1 VRPIQTK
8 KGANKPK
15 SYTLKRIKTFFKL
28 DGDISALN
36 CTYNKNVIMH
46 FIHNREEFFTRLYKK
61 AFPVVAK
68 YISRRGGSFY
78 AAKDVFHDAL
88 VIYYEKTVQ
97 QVLNKDIDETAY
109 VVGIAKHLWLRKF
122 SNDKHV
128 VSLDGVEISID
139 DEEELSAPRIM
150 RFLTKAGSKCM
161 ELLKSFY
168 YDEAPLNEIAET
180 FGFSGVRSATVQ
192 KYKCLEK
199 VRETIKQK
207 ALQYEDFVE

>member
-1 VRPIQTK
+1 MN
-8 KGANKPK
+8 A
-15 SYTLKRIKTFFKL
+15 
-28 DGDISALN
+28 
-36 CTYNKNVIMH
+36 
-46 FIHNREEFFTRLYKK
+46 IHNREEFFTSLYKK

-68 YISRRGGSFY
+68 YISRRGGSFDE
-78 AAKDVFHDAL
+78 AKDIFHDAL

-97 QVLNKDIDETAY
+97 QVLSDNIDETAY
-109 VVGIAKHLWLRKF
+109 LTGIVKHLWLRKF
-122 SNDKHV
+122 RDNAHV
-128 VSLDGVEISID
+128 IPMDGVDVSIT
-139 DEEELSAPRIM
+139 DEEEPSIHRLM

-180 FGFSGVRSATVQ
+180 FGFSGIRSATVQ

-207 ALQYEDFVE
+207 ALHYEDFVE

>member
-1 VRPIQTK
+1 MNT
-8 KGANKPK
+8 
-15 SYTLKRIKTFFKL
+15 
-28 DGDISALN
+28 
-36 CTYNKNVIMH
+36 
-46 FIHNREEFFTRLYKK
+46 IHNREEFFTRLYKK

-68 YISRRGGSFY
+68 YISHRGGSFDE
-78 AAKDVFHDAL
+78 AKDVFHDAL
-88 VIYYEKTVQ
+88 VVFYEKTVQ
-97 QVLNKDIDETAY
+97 QALSDDIDETAY
-109 VVGIAKHLWLRKF
+109 LVGIAKHLWLRKF
-122 SNDKHV
+122 SNNKFD
-128 VSLDGVEISID
+128 VSLDDVDVSIT
-139 DEEELSAPRIM
+139 EEAKLSGNRIIL
-150 RFLTKAGSKCM
+150 FLTKAGSKCM

>member
-1 VRPIQTK
+1 
-8 KGANKPK
+8 
-15 SYTLKRIKTFFKL
+15 
-28 DGDISALN
+28 
-36 CTYNKNVIMH
+36 MH
-46 FIHNREEFFTRLYKK
+46 SIHNREEFFTRLYKK

-68 YISRRGGSFY
+68 YISRRDGSFDE
-78 AAKDVFHDAL
+78 AKDIFHDAL

-97 QVLNKDIDETAY
+97 QVLNDDIDETAY
-109 VVGIAKHLWLRKF
+109 LVGIAKHLWLRKF
-122 SNDKHV
+122 SDNKKV
-128 VSLDGVEISID
+128 VPLDGVEVPTND
-139 DEEELSAPRIM
+139 DEELSTPRLM
-150 RFLTKAGSKCM
+150 RFLIKAGNKCM

-207 ALQYEDFVE
+207 ALHYEDFVE